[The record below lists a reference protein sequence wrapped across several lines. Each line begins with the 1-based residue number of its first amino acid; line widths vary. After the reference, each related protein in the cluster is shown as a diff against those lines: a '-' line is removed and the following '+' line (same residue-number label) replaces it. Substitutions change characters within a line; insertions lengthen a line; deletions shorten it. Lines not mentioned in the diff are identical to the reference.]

1 MCWEMQITTLGIH
14 DAQYSALAALT
25 RLVPSF
31 CELLPPRAGQPNL
44 SSYLPLQICG
54 SITNEA
60 QSVQDLY
67 KLNAE
72 ILFKTCGLVKLTP
85 HQRKFGSHVHGVH
98 SQIVLCSELL

>member
-25 RLVPSF
+25 PLVPSF
-31 CELLPPRAGQPNL
+31 CELGSPISPPTCL
-44 SSYLPLQICG
+44 CG

-72 ILFKTCGLVKLTP
+72 ILFKNVA
-85 HQRKFGSHVHGVH
+85 S
-98 SQIVLCSELL
+98 SN